1 MIDQHL
7 RAILLRQRGDN
18 RAMVE
23 ELLEKLSPASKER
36 LFRVLQSMQ
45 QDAASERQ
53 KRQRGQFW

>member
-7 RAILLRQRGDN
+7 RAILLQQRGDN

-23 ELLEKLSPASKER
+23 EVLTKLSPQAKER
-36 LFRVLQSMQ
+36 LFRVLQGMKQ
-45 QDAASERQ
+45 ECAGERQ

>member
-7 RAILLRQRGDN
+7 RAILLQQRGDN
-18 RAMVE
+18 HQLASE
-23 ELLEKLSPASKER
+23 ILEKLTPASKER

-45 QDAASERQ
+45 QECSSERQ